1 MTDLLWDHEHPGI
14 YIRDPHEK
22 IAMVGET
29 AKVFP
34 NATFFDLCNVALNEI
49 RSYPVGKGLL
59 KSLSARSVF
68 TDGDIKVV
76 IEYGTGGNS
85 EAPKDWDRTVATK
98 VVQNPAK
105 PMKLRY
111 MAGQGSTCVVT
122 YNPMRTVVDGK
133 FRPPFIG
140 LAHELIHAYHDVHGA
155 AYREYGG
162 TLAQDSGKS
171 EEEMRTVGLQ
181 SYADED
187 ITENKIRKE
196 HGLPLRTSYSGYTF
210 DNVTDSWA
218 DA

>member
-1 MTDLLWDHEHPGI
+1 MTEMLWDENHPGI
-14 YIRDPHEK
+14 YVRDPEKK
-22 IAMVGET
+22 IALSGGA

-34 NATFFDLCNVALNEI
+34 SATFFDLVNVALNEI
-49 RSYPVGKGLL
+49 GAYPIGKALL
-59 KSLSARSVF
+59 KSLAARCLF
-68 TDGDIKVV
+68 TDEAIKVV
-76 IEYGTGGNS
+76 IKYGTGGLS
-85 EAPKDWDRTVATK
+85 ENPETSVDTIATK

-111 MAGQGSTCVVT
+111 MAGKGSTCVVT
-122 YNPMRTVVDGK
+122 FNPLRTKVDNK
-133 FRPPFIG
+133 YRPPFIG

-155 AYREYGG
+155 GYRGYRG
-162 TLAQDSGKS
+162 TLGQDSGKA

-187 ITENKIRKE
+187 FTENKIRKE
-196 HGLPLRTSYSGYTF
+196 HGLPARPSYSGYTF